1 MAVVVLVS
9 AILVLLLIG
18 SASLKPLHAT
28 GRMTS
33 EKMECNGTFLLWSVL
48 VDAGVRLETPL
59 IREIRESRERERERE
74 RERSRM
80 VEGRVVDSRGRL
92 RR

>member
-1 MAVVVLVS
+1 MAIVVLVF
-9 AILVLLLIG
+9 AILVLLLMG

-28 GRMTS
+28 GRLTS
-33 EKMECNGTFLLWSVL
+33 EKMECSGTFLLWGVL
-48 VDAGVRLETPL
+48 VDGGVRLETPL

-74 RERSRM
+74 RSRI
-80 VEGRVVDSRGRL
+80 VESRVMDSRGRL